1 MASKKRRRRTRGQGL
16 VATLRDPD
24 KIRVAYIIAGLA
36 LVFGGSL
43 SFGGSRCASQ
53 KEGPRSQS
61 SGPGDA
67 IASIEDHKITYEDF
81 YRDYD
86 AQVKRQESSSE
97 AVLHPEEWTAS
108 IKYSTLRQM
117 IDMEYFDIKAA
128 GAGITVTD
136 EQVEEKVNEY
146 RNSLMPQT
154 ESAASKSILQRIA
167 DLFTTAKED
176 RAFEMKLK
184 QYDPTNSLVRLRR
197 IIRQTLTAQQYVT
210 TISKQKETEIMTELS
225 GRCDVIRGEIVGGL
239 PFSDA
244 AKQYSEHTSSGEAG
258 GLMLGVKHDSDKLP
272 KAVIDS
278 AFSLPVGEV
287 SLAVTTNQPDYMGAW
302 LVTVISRKGASGA
315 DWESAKEG
323 IRQKLLEE
331 KRKKVEAGELELPA
345 EGNLV
350 VTDEEVIADYEEA
363 TIRVLYLKAEDP
375 MQRVSDAVKADEA
388 TMKIVIYDP
397 EIRAMH
403 HVVNEQWDLA
413 AADYE
418 EALRTN
424 AARLDVALDN
434 RVEVEMGEARLRYL
448 VANLWATRAFRAEG
462 LWMQNI
468 WAQFQANPEAFGGQF
483 PELPEDLKK
492 QEQGFFAIALK
503 NIDRSLKLEDMA
515 PFAHWQRAQLDI
527 AREQLMARDIS
538 DLSLAHEYS
547 SEDFELEQKVV
558 SVLNQMVSL
567 DDRALEKA
575 GGVRPETWTDPV
587 LPEDEMGLTLES
599 LDAPFIALIDKAKE
613 ETTETPAASAG
624 QSEGLTGST
633 ADAADI
639 DMSSAGTE
647 PSVAGESPQ
656 TSGMAEVLVPEVPI
670 PAPNGPLTQQMR
682 DQLSQLRDT
691 VQKKVDELTA
701 RKEQAEQERQAAI
714 DEQTRQLQPTAP
726 PQEGAPSEEGN
737 NLLDQTGEE
746 PAG

>member
-1 MASKKRRRRTRGQGL
+1 MASKKRRRKVRGQGL

-24 KIRVAYIIAGLA
+24 KIRIAYIIAGLA

-43 SFGGSRCASQ
+43 SFGGSRCANQREQGPGSQ
-53 KEGPRSQS
+53 TT
-61 SGPGDA
+61 GPGDA
-67 IASIEDHKITYEDF
+67 IATIQDHKITYEDF

-86 AQVKRQESSSE
+86 AQLKRQESSSE

-108 IKYSTLRQM
+108 VKYSTLRQM

-128 GAGITVTD
+128 ATGITVTD

-146 RNSLMPQT
+146 RNQLMPQV
-154 ESAASKSILQRIA
+154 ESAGSKSILQRIA
-167 DLFTTAKED
+167 DLFTSAKED
-176 RAFEMKLK
+176 KAFEMKLK

-210 TISKQKETEIMTELS
+210 TISKQKETEIMAELS
-225 GRCDVIRGEIVGGL
+225 ARCDIIRGEIVGGL

-244 AKQYSEHTSSGEAG
+244 AKQYSEHASSSEAG
-258 GLMLGVKHDSDKLP
+258 GLVPMVRHDSKDLP

-278 AFSLPVGEV
+278 AFSLPVGET
-287 SLAVTTNQPDYMGAW
+287 SLTITTNQPDYMGAW
-302 LVTVISRKGASGA
+302 LVTVLSRTGASGP

-375 MQRVSDAVKADEA
+375 MQRVSEAVRADEA

-403 HVVNEQWDLA
+403 HVINEKWDLA
-413 AADYE
+413 AADYQ

-424 AARLDVALDN
+424 AAKLDVALDN

-448 VANLWATRAFRAEG
+448 AANLWATRAFRVEG
-462 LWMQNI
+462 KWMQDI
-468 WAQFQANPEAFGGQF
+468 WAQFQANPEAFGGTF
-483 PELPEDLKK
+483 PELPEDLKR

-503 NIDRSLKLEDMA
+503 NIDRSLELEDMA

-527 AREQLMARDIS
+527 ARQQLMARDIS

-558 SVLNQMVSL
+558 SVLNQMISL
-567 DDRALEKA
+567 DDRALELA
-575 GGVRPETWTDPV
+575 GGVRPEAWTDPV

-624 QSEGLTGST
+624 QSEGLTGSA
-633 ADAADI
+633 ADGADI
-639 DMSSAGTE
+639 DTSSAGTE
-647 PSVAGESPQ
+647 PSVAGESSDA
-656 TSGMAEVLVPEVPI
+656 TEVLVPEVPI

-714 DEQTRQLQPTAP
+714 DEQSRLLQPTAP
-726 PQEGAPSEEGN
+726 PQEGAPNEEGN
-737 NLLDQTGEE
+737 NLLDQTEGN
-746 PAG
+746 PG